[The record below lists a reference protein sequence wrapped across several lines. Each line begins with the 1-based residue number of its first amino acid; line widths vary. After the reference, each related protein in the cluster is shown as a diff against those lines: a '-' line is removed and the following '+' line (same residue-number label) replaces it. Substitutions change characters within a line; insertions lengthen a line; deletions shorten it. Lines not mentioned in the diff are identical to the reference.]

1 MAQSVEECC
10 RHQFQESVII
20 ARVTH
25 RSSKGEKNLVRTSV
39 FALEPTMSVPL
50 LACESIHL
58 TISVASIF
66 LHRPLCKQCGS
77 STIPCALL
85 GNFLDPG

>member
-1 MAQSVEECC
+1 VAQSVEECC

-20 ARVTH
+20 ARVTY

-50 LACESIHL
+50 LACELIHL
-58 TISVASIF
+58 TISVASI
-66 LHRPLCKQCGS
+66 S
-77 STIPCALL
+77 SPPSVQAVW
-85 GNFLDPG
+85 FV